1 MKQRFELFINGRR
14 ADLDW
19 GAAPVLFNYTT
30 EELRNPTIVKNSYSQ
45 QLRLQGTPA
54 NNAIFQ
60 AYFRLDAAPSA
71 NGFDPSK
78 RVPFEIYRDGGVLT
92 EKGYCKLDGVSRTGA
107 EVQYSVTLYG
117 GLGGFL
123 YSLQNDDNGARS
135 LAGLTFKDGQGN
147 PVPLEFVIN
156 GTTVGQA
163 WRTINDIGGDFGP
176 IWHILNFAPA
186 YNGIPD
192 KFDAGRALVKAAAN
206 GLQTSVAGYTAR
218 GGYAV
223 VDLPEDM
230 NEWQVKDLRSYLQR
244 PVISVAAL
252 IAAICDPDNNGGYT
266 VNLDTTFFNAANPYY
281 SKTWLTLKQLTKIAK
296 PIQRGTFDSGNVET
310 STEVVI
316 IPVDAPR
323 DATGDAV
330 FTAGIDR
337 LEIPSGSVAVG
348 STLYWGGIE
357 RGAVQDKTI
366 VRGLILQAVGYNAE
380 GQAVCGSRIVSMG
393 PDYGAY
399 NPTCKQFCT
408 YIDGGF
414 TPVFDTGAGDDMF
427 AEYLPGDFTVT
438 ADGFAEWTG
447 NAARLDITKAAHVAE
462 FRVYITRVIQSSNY
476 ATTWPFLQTVPVSTY
491 SNLDA
496 DRVSVDMAVVFSSVA
511 FTYETGDSI
520 RSYATVTKEMLLSD
534 TMSPADFLLSYC
546 KRFGL
551 MLRMDAA
558 AKVVHIEQRA
568 THYNGGAGER
578 LKMDISDLVDRSKE
592 MHLTPVPFDVQR
604 FSFAE
609 ADAGAGYAADYLA
622 RFGRPYGAK
631 RLNTGFEFNADLKE
645 LLQGSKFKTVP
656 EVKARDLTFLEI
668 QDPARPAVFLN
679 SGLKYHLFAANNR
692 DTNELDVPAVPST
705 AQLYYYNETYK
716 TYDAY
721 SRAQLCT
728 GDGKGID
735 GDGVLLF
742 YQAVGPDSYISDD
755 IDTMYLGNKEKP
767 CWILE
772 GRENAPGTL
781 YRAPLPLFGR
791 HMYAGGV
798 RSIIA
803 RTLDFGTPSEVDI
816 PGVQFVPNCD
826 VYGVFWASYIVDRY
840 SPATKV
846 LTCYVAAAKIPN
858 FGPDAL
864 RRFYWI
870 DGALW
875 ALNKIENFDL
885 NGTGLTK
892 CEFVQVQDSANY
904 TNFPNA

>member
-19 GAAPVLFNYTT
+19 GTAPVLFNYTT

-60 AYFRLDAAPSA
+60 AYFRLDAAPSE

-107 EVQYSVTLYG
+107 AVQYSVTLYG

-123 YSLQNDDNGARS
+123 YSLQNDANGARS
-135 LAGLTFKDGQGN
+135 LASLTFKDGQGN

-163 WRTINDIGGDFGP
+163 WRTLNDIGGDFGP

-206 GLQTSVAGYTAR
+206 GLQTSVDGYTAR

-266 VNLDTTFFNAANPYY
+266 VDLDATFFNAANPYY
-281 SKTWLTLKQLTKIAK
+281 SKTWLTLKQLTKLKVPVTHSSADLGSSVDTVED
-296 PIQRGTFDSGNVET
+296 GTERTLGLRQGQKVITMHVRPDTFLYTVLSSSVT
-310 STEVVI
+310 S
-316 IPVDAPR
+316 
-323 DATGDAV
+323 
-330 FTAGIDR
+330 
-337 LEIPSGSVAVG
+337 
-348 STLYWGGIE
+348 LYWGSE
-357 RGAVQDKTI
+357 DQTLVNPRVCN
-366 VRGLILQAVGYNAE
+366 GLMFQAVAYDAAGNAVAGSKVAAVTANANY
-380 GQAVCGSRIVSMG
+380 GQGDTA
-393 PDYGAY
+393 A
-399 NPTCKQFCT
+399 QFAANC
-408 YIDGGF
+408 GF
-414 TPVFDTGAGDDMF
+414 TPVFDDGSEDKYGELVKSNFRISTPGSCYWLGAEMELQIVTEAPVQTVKIF
-427 AEYLPGDFTVT
+427 ASKVQYTKNGGAAPWERLYQLTNDLNSGVTVT
-438 ADGFAEWTG
+438 EANFYSTLEYTFTSQAD
-447 NAARLDITKAAHVAE
+447 
-462 FRVYITRVIQSSNY
+462 
-476 ATTWPFLQTVPVSTY
+476 
-491 SNLDA
+491 
-496 DRVSVDMAVVFSSVA
+496 
-511 FTYETGDSI
+511 I
-520 RSYATVTKEMLLSD
+520 RSDATVTKEMLLSD

-558 AKVVHIEQRA
+558 EKVVHIEQRA

-656 EVKARDLTFLEI
+656 EVKARDLAFLEI

-798 RSIIA
+798 RSIID
-803 RTLDFGTPSEVDI
+803 RTLDFGTPAEVDI

-846 LTCYVAAAKIPN
+846 LTCYVAAAQIPN